1 MVILVPGSE
10 IMMLLLTEQW
20 IVTVTQL
27 RVIMMLITGA
37 ADRKVDS
44 NSDAAKGDNDADN
57 WCC

>member
-1 MVILVPGSE
+1 
-10 IMMLLLTEQW
+10 MM
-20 IVTVTQL
+20 QL

>member
-1 MVILVPGSE
+1 M
-10 IMMLLLTEQW
+10 
-20 IVTVTQL
+20 TQL

-44 NSDAAKGDNDADN
+44 NSDTAKGDNDADN